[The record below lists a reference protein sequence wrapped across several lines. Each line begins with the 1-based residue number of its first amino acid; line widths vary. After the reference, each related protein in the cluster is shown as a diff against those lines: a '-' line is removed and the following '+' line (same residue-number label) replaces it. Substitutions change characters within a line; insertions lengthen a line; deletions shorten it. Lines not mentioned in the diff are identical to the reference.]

1 MKYLLLAAALSLGVA
16 GGAAAQTSAPSTNPS
31 AHSQPSTSPQGPVG
45 ASMSEQG
52 KTSPCSAHQASGTSD
67 RNGGHEKSSVASGGA
82 DSNPNGKL
90 SSGNC

>member
-1 MKYLLLAAALSLGVA
+1 MRYVVLAAALSLVSPDLSL
-16 GGAAAQTSAPSTNPS
+16 AQTSAPSTNPS